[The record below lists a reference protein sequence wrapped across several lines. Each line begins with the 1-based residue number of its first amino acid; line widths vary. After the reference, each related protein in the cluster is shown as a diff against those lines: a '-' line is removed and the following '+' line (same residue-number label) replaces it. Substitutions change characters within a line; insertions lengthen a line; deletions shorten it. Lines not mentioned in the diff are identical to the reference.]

1 MGNFAYSVIRSDKL
15 TGTAFKKTQICKA
28 LAYKKNPRL
37 KSGDKF
43 IPGEYF
49 SGRLDIPGILDSGL
63 TKDKD

>member
-15 TGTAFKKTQICKA
+15 GNTAFKKTQIGKA
-28 LAYKKNPRL
+28 LACKKNPRSL
-37 KSGDKF
+37 NGDKF

-63 TKDKD
+63 DKG